1 MDGFGYDSSLTSV
14 SFLPPFF
21 AGRNFLRFFVVLKT
35 KGIMIDA
42 YSIPVTKTERSKL
55 NDTPLENIPFGKI
68 FTDHMLEADYI
79 NGEWTNVEIK
89 PYQNLSLAPSL
100 AAIHYGQAIFE
111 GIKAYRNAAG
121 EAFIFRPLDNWSRF
135 NLSAKRMQMPE
146 VPEEIFMEGM
156 RQLINLDKKWIPNFT
171 DHSLYIRPFMFS
183 TDEVIGV
190 KASDTYKF
198 MIILS
203 PTGPYYS
210 APMRIYVEEA
220 YTRAAPGGIGFV
232 KAAGN
237 YGASM
242 AVTAEARRQG
252 YDQVLWTDAFEHKY
266 AQEIGTMN
274 VFFVTGNTIL
284 TPDLEQGTILNG
296 VTRSSAIT
304 ILKEMGYNVEERP
317 VNIEEMIE
325 LYKKGQLQEVFGTGT
340 AATISPIRE
349 LKYKDFVMTFNVDE
363 WKAAPE
369 MKRRLTDIREGRAA
383 DNHGWLFKV

>member
-1 MDGFGYDSSLTSV
+1 
-14 SFLPPFF
+14 
-21 AGRNFLRFFVVLKT
+21 
-35 KGIMIDA
+35 MIDA
-42 YSIPVTKTERSKL
+42 YSIPVTKIERSKL
-55 NDTPLENIPFGKI
+55 NDTPLENIPFGKY

-89 PYQNLSLAPSL
+89 PYQPLLLSPSL
-100 AAIHYGQAIFE
+100 AAIHYGQSIFE

-121 EAFIFRPLDNWSRF
+121 EAFIFRPHDNFSRF

-146 VPEEIFMEGM
+146 VPEEIFIEGM
-156 RQLINLDKKWIPNFT
+156 RQLIELDKNWIPNLT

-183 TDEVIGV
+183 SDEVIGV

-210 APMRIYVEEA
+210 TPVRIYVEEV

-274 VFFVTGNTIL
+274 VFFVTGKTIL

-304 ILKEMGYNVEERP
+304 IFKEMGYKVEERP

-325 LYKKGQLQEVFGTGT
+325 LYKKGELQEVFGTGT
-340 AATISPIRE
+340 AATISPIKE